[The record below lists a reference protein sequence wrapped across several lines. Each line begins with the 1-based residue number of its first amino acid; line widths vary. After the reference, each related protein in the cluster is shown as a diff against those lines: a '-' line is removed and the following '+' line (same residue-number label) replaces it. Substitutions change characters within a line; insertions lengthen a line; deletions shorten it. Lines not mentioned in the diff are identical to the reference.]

1 MVESQK
7 EDSSSVNSKQKKSL
21 LDLDFGKDDFLTSWK
36 STSITEDDSMNL
48 DFGPVSK
55 GKKNAFNF
63 AKMDVDFNLDV
74 DFGKLPSFNLDIPD
88 IDISSPVKKDGK
100 SKGRSN
106 EESASGNTQ
115 GKADRSEFTFDFG
128 ELDGFN
134 FKPSSKKDDP
144 KVNKG
149 ENEEDSLNRRDS
161 QKSGDCLAEDL
172 DAHADRKF
180 SNLPAS
186 GDLITSNLDSD
197 VGSGASPDTLN
208 ENFLSESGTHDDGF
222 PNSKAAI
229 DEVASPEEM
238 ATLKK
243 TTSTSEKES
252 NCQLDKSASP
262 ITDQTIQHEAVD
274 TVLRSESGQ
283 DTLLKTQEEVS
294 PRDASVSNQH
304 IASFEKDNGE
314 SEVCTNN
321 HAHIANKEGAEPAL
335 GGTYV
340 EPILS
345 TDASKDSITH
355 SQMNVKNKDSLEHS
369 TSSLESRA
377 TNNNMMPEKEREVVI
392 RSKYF
397 KQRDN
402 ADSRFE
408 NASHQTKLSS
418 VHGRLI
424 GTGEPCPPDESR
436 NCNSIESK
444 IDNMVAGVSPSSS
457 EVLTRKEHSHIG
469 SQENSKCLNTNRLLD
484 QEVNKRIPSSR
495 GGEKNVK
502 TLDSFSLRV
511 KPSSGMTKKP
521 ESQNSANPASLAV
534 NLETSQIRKDAAA
547 EGDKVSSSKA
557 IKQMPALSTLTIKST
572 SQSPAKAA
580 SLPMNVEASHST
592 KGIATEG
599 DKVSSSN
606 AIKQMAT
613 SSGLTI
619 LRTSGANLG
628 SSKSAAQKGIAVSGD
643 MRQNRFLAGSTP
655 SQTPKVV
662 EMKNQ
667 APAIPSLKRKIA
679 EASSADVILNPS
691 KRLSA
696 SPSNEDSAEIGKL
709 VDGEVRGN
717 GNVSDGKSM
726 TVYKN
731 PQTSRVDVPGD
742 MSGLDAT
749 FSVESEINIE
759 KADACAKGLED
770 ICNMLRKKHEEAKEI
785 LVRAIVTNNNL
796 LMLNHPIYEQ
806 KISFHLCCFS
816 Y

>member
-424 GTGEPCPPDESR
+424 GTGEPCPPDES
-436 NCNSIESK
+436 
-444 IDNMVAGVSPSSS
+444 
-457 EVLTRKEHSHIG
+457 
-469 SQENSKCLNTNRLLD
+469 
-484 QEVNKRIPSSR
+484 
-495 GGEKNVK
+495 
-502 TLDSFSLRV
+502 LRV